1 MRTITFTILCIIGAV
16 VCFCAG
22 YQTHKVGELERG
34 YSQAVYTQQA
44 IDDLRSYQIETY
56 NDSTVIFDG
65 DRHVATIAYDST
77 SAFDKAITNDNQ

>member
-1 MRTITFTILCIIGAV
+1 MRTITFTILCVIAAASMFVAGLLYQKIGEE
-16 VCFCAG
+16 
-22 YQTHKVGELERG
+22 QRG
-34 YSQAVYTQQA
+34 HAQAVYTQQA